1 MSRSHR
7 VAGALAAAL
16 LATPALA
23 SAPVESEN
31 RAETVGTAP
40 AQAEPS
46 AEKPA
51 PQVKSPSDPVVEKV
65 APKAATPPKAAAPVV
80 NKPDARAAA
89 VERALKQEEEK
100 NRLLLRQ
107 NRQMELLIRKLSEA
121 RTKAEADE
129 YRRQIKDLKKEVADE
144 KLNSVAVAT
153 GSARTVQWL
162 KMQNVLVGISA
173 GLLVILTSAL
183 AGLWWW
189 RSRKLK
195 ADLAGGQPAD
205 PWRDCVLVAAS
216 GQAVK
221 LAGDKL
227 TNGGI
232 IVGRS
237 TDEADVLI
245 DGADVSRRHARFEVM
260 DGGLQLTDLGSTNKT
275 RVNDTPLTPHTPRRL
290 YEGDAIHLGSRSYHL
305 RIKAPATGG

>member
-23 SAPVESEN
+23 SAPVESES
-31 RAETVGTAP
+31 RVETVGTAP

-51 PQVKSPSDPVVEKV
+51 PQLNSPSDPVVEKA
-65 APKAATPPKAAAPVV
+65 APKAATPPKAAAPAA
-80 NKPDARAAA
+80 KPDDRVATTNAA
-89 VERALKQEEEK
+89 VKKEFDKRDRRIEGLTQQLDALQK
-100 NRLLLRQ
+100 RLPKAKSKSEQDELQ
-107 NRQMELLIRKLSEA
+107 RQMKALERKLAAEKEQRAKEA
-121 RTKAEADE
+121 VEADHAI
-129 YRRQIKDLKKEVADE
+129 RSLR
-144 KLNSVAVAT
+144 
-153 GSARTVQWL
+153 
-162 KMQNVLVGISA
+162 MQNILIGVSA
-173 GLLVILTSAL
+173 GLMVVLALAL

-195 ADLAGGQPAD
+195 ADLESGQPAN

-227 TNGGI
+227 TNGGV

-245 DGADVSRRHARFEVM
+245 DGSDVSRRHARFEVI
-260 DGGLQLTDLGSTNKT
+260 DGGLHLTDLGSTNKT
-275 RVNDTPLTPHTPRRL
+275 RVNDTPLSPHTPRRL
-290 YEGDAIHLGSRSYHL
+290 HEGDSIQLGGRSYHL
-305 RIKAPATGG
+305 RIKAPAAGG